1 MKAVTIIAATLLF
14 VAVFN
19 LPIGYY
25 TFMRIGVTIASIL
38 LIRQEIEKGINTWV
52 ILFGIITILFNP
64 ILPIY
69 LGSKSS
75 WIPIDT
81 ISGIMFLAY
90 FFSNKG
96 NNDK

>member
-1 MKAVTIIAATLLF
+1 MKAVAIIAATLLF
-14 VAVFN
+14 LAVFN

-25 TFMRIGVTIASIL
+25 TFIRIGVTIVSFL
-38 LIRQEIEKGINTWV
+38 LIRKEIEKGINTWV

-75 WIPIDT
+75 WIPIDIIAGAILLIFAFT
-81 ISGIMFLAY
+81 N
-90 FFSNKG
+90 NK
-96 NNDK
+96 K

>member
-1 MKAVTIIAATLLF
+1 MKAIPLIAAVFLFIALL
-14 VAVFN
+14 N

-25 TFMRIGVTIASIL
+25 TFMRIGVTIALIL
-38 LIRQEIEKGINTWV
+38 LIRKEIEKGINTWV

-81 ISGIMFLAY
+81 ISGIIFLAY
-90 FFSNKG
+90 VFTNKR
-96 NNDK
+96 NDDK